1 MDLLVYRTSSRT
13 ALHLQRAA
21 MVSETRC
28 TAKSAMT
35 VIRLMAM
42 AAPRAANVKVVFPMG
57 TVLALTYQ
65 KAMTPPRL
73 GHPPKRPKHKV
84 KWSNYLL
91 VTANTDEMK
100 LLYAKQPSQIIQY
113 HTQPLAQSSPHPFL
127 FIPYLIL
134 PQRSPAA
141 SNSAS
146 DPSSTHTSQQ
156 EQKELVCYH
165 PLVLIYRVFLSFRY
179 ARLSRT
185 IQDHRTHPSGL

>member
-42 AAPRAANVKVVFPMG
+42 AAPRAANVNVVFPMR

-65 KAMTPPRL
+65 KAVTPPRL

-91 VTANTDEMK
+91 VTANTDEMN
-100 LLYAKQPSQIIQY
+100 LLYVKQPSQIIIIRSLWPSL
-113 HTQPLAQSSPHPFL
+113 HRILSFSFPTSS
-127 FIPYLIL
+127 YLSVLQLLPTRLPIL
-134 PQRSPAA
+134 PQRIP
-141 SNSAS
+141 
-146 DPSSTHTSQQ
+146 PS
-156 EQKELVCYH
+156 
-165 PLVLIYRVFLSFRY
+165 R
-179 ARLSRT
+179 SR
-185 IQDHRTHPSGL
+185 RS